1 MDKQQIIE
9 QIKWMIADGNSDHEI
24 EALLV
29 GEGLAR
35 AEAKRTLAIIKH
47 ELFPDEYPEFIEP
60 DKRRNYWWPVLLTLA
75 AIFTLGILYYH
86 HQHELNTAER
96 EITPADMILLM
107 KAGPGVYTTELNKIN
122 SGWVFDQDKDRWENK
137 KRKTALA
144 IRMEQLLYMCPVLH
158 DHSFQDYLES
168 HDFRDIIYGKPGSK
182 IYQNNEFMF
191 TIQTNGA
198 YTMISLANR

>member
-1 MDKQQIIE
+1 MEKQQIIE
-9 QIKWMIADGNSDHEI
+9 QIKWMITDGNSDHEI
-24 EALLV
+24 EALLIA
-29 GEGLAR
+29 EGLAR
-35 AEAKRTLAIIKH
+35 TEAKYTLSVVKN
-47 ELFPDEYPEFIEP
+47 ELFPHEYPLIIEP
-60 DKRRNYWWPVLLTLA
+60 EKKRNYLWAALLIVAVLVSLLV
-75 AIFTLGILYYH
+75 LHPWRKPSGP
-86 HQHELNTAER
+86 AER

-168 HDFRDIIYGKPGSK
+168 HEFRDIIYSKPGSK
-182 IYQNNEFMF
+182 IFQNDEFMF
-191 TIQTNGA
+191 TIQTNEH

>member
-1 MDKQQIIE
+1 MDKQQITE

-29 GEGLAR
+29 AEGLAR
-35 AEAKRTLAIIKH
+35 AEAKYTLSVIKN
-47 ELFPDEYPEFIEP
+47 ELFPHEYPIIPEP
-60 DKRRNYWWPVLLTLA
+60 PQSRNYLWIGLLTA
-75 AIFTLGILYYH
+75 TLLILLLVFH
-86 HQHELNTAER
+86 PWSKSKTAER

-168 HDFRDIIYGKPGSK
+168 HDFRNIIYGKPGSK
-182 IYQNNEFMF
+182 IYQNNELMF